1 MPDATARAVG
11 PVSGSVLRRTR
22 LADRRRAPARVAAW
36 AGARAPTIDRTCV
49 NKALYMAGGGR
60 EIMYNFLRQSGS
72 TNLWSFER
80 DMPPVVRRVSYPLV
94 RRAGEPARRAH
105 RSQSTIRDANE
116 LVGGLFS
123 RPFRFAVQF
132 LNRARRAQ
140 EGAAAPFFLAAFSS
154 FFLALSSALAP

>member
-1 MPDATARAVG
+1 
-11 PVSGSVLRRTR
+11 
-22 LADRRRAPARVAAW
+22 
-36 AGARAPTIDRTCV
+36 
-49 NKALYMAGGGR
+49 
-60 EIMYNFLRQSGS
+60 MYNFLRQSGS